1 MANTQEP
8 HSKIYKTQ
16 GATAQVFSSGS
27 QLQVT
32 SGAEIN
38 LGAGAS
44 ANFTSGAVKMPG
56 SLAKGYIDLSQYL
69 MSARQL
75 ASAEQF
81 IAGTSAETA
90 FWGGILVGNGG
101 TAGTPALVLT
111 SSGDQSLY
119 LNWASA
125 ITVAVKLPPIA
136 MPGDMSTAGG
146 LGVHLYGESVGTA
159 TAADAKAAFD
169 IRAWMDIG
177 DTEMGATHPDF
188 TSTPGYASV
197 ALTSGNVSTGI
208 LNLTLVPEAHAGRAI
223 RLYGGRIDYTKKT
236 S

>member
-16 GATAQVFSSGS
+16 GATAQVIAAGGTLDVAGGHVNLASGR
-27 QLQVT
+27 VT
-32 SGAEIN
+32 
-38 LGAGAS
+38 
-44 ANFTSGAVKMPG
+44 MPP
-56 SLAKGYIDLSQYL
+56 SLAKGYIDLGPYL
-69 MSARQL
+69 MNSRQL

-90 FWGGILVGNGG
+90 FWGGILVGNGA
-101 TAGTPALVLT
+101 TAGTPALALT
-111 SSGDQSLY
+111 ASGDQSLY

-125 ITVAVKLPPIA
+125 VVAAIKLPSIA

-146 LGVHLYGESVGTA
+146 ITVNLLGENVGSA
-159 TAADAKAAFD
+159 SAADAKMCVD

-177 DTEMGATHPDF
+177 DTEMGATHPNF
-188 TSTPGYASV
+188 TTTPSYKGVTLAS
-197 ALTSGNVSTGI
+197 GDVSTGV
-208 LNLTLVPEAHAGRAI
+208 LNLTLVPEAHANRAI
-223 RLYGGRIDYTKKT
+223 RLYGGRVEYTKKT